1 MRVLVAPMMAMAE
14 SAGPSGRAR
23 VLAGAMAAK
32 GWQTALCV
40 PEGASADVPGGVQA
54 VPVRVPVPMGL
65 PRAIGS
71 RTFPLAQRLG
81 LNRRVPM
88 ACFDDVL
95 RLTGN
100 TDGRYLEAAV
110 RQLREAIRREGL
122 DAVYSEFNI
131 AAIIAAMAEEV
142 PVFGTASYPTQPSF
156 ASNPA
161 TAAGVNR
168 VLRSL
173 SMEPVRSPED
183 VLVMPRVRFV
193 PSCRAMEPF
202 AEDAQVVF
210 TGPFAGMPPSAPD
223 ALEAPRNVVVAYLGN
238 GTVTPRRAVAVLAE
252 ALRGSG
258 LRLHVAGLP
267 EGFAEGVRTA
277 PHLDFAELLPRAAAF
292 VNHGGQNSVMDGIAF
307 GAPQLICPG
316 RVFERRFNAEAAAR
330 NGVGVVLEHERFE
343 AEAVREAIGRLV
355 DGREAF
361 QKAACALRR
370 QLSGLGGAVR
380 VMDVMSEPMH
390 DHHPE
395 CVSGEPSS

>member
-32 GWQTALCV
+32 GWQAALCV
-40 PEGASADVPGGVQA
+40 PEGASADALAGVQA
-54 VPVRVPVPMGL
+54 IPVRVPVPMGL
-65 PRAIGS
+65 PRAIG
-71 RTFPLAQRLG
+71 RRMFPLAQRLG

-100 TDGRYLEAAV
+100 VDGRYLEAAV
-110 RQLREAIRREGL
+110 RQLREVIHRERI

-131 AAIIAAMAEEV
+131 AAIIAAMVEKV
-142 PVFGTASYPTQPSF
+142 PVFGTTSYPTQPSF

-161 TAAGVNR
+161 AVAGVNR

-173 SMEPVRSPED
+173 SMGPVRSPED
-183 VLVMPRVRFV
+183 VLLMPRVRFV

-202 AEDAQVVF
+202 AEDAKVVF
-210 TGPFAGMPPSAPD
+210 TGPFAGMPPEPSSAADMP
-223 ALEAPRNVVVAYLGN
+223 EASRNVVVAYLGN

-252 ALRGSG
+252 ALQGSG
-258 LRLHVAGLP
+258 LELHVAGLP

-277 PHLDFAELLPRAAAF
+277 LRLDFAELLPRAVAF

-330 NGVGVVLEHERFE
+330 NGVGVVLEHEHFD
-343 AEAVREAIGRLV
+343 AEKVRKAIGRLV
-355 DGREAF
+355 DGQEAF
-361 QKAACALRR
+361 QKAACVLR
-370 QLSGLGGAVR
+370 SEFAGLGGTDTVLNTMESVLA
-380 VMDVMSEPMH
+380 
-390 DHHPE
+390 
-395 CVSGEPSS
+395 G

>member
-32 GWQTALCV
+32 GWQAALCV
-40 PEGASADVPGGVQA
+40 PEGASADAPAGVQA
-54 VPVRVPVPMGL
+54 IPIRVPVPMGL
-65 PRAIGS
+65 PRAIG
-71 RTFPLAQRLG
+71 RRMFPLAQRLG

-100 TDGRYLEAAV
+100 VDGRYLEAAV
-110 RQLREAIRREGL
+110 QQLREIIRREGF

-131 AAIIAAMAEEV
+131 AVIIAAMAEKV
-142 PVFGTASYPTQPSF
+142 PVFGTTSYPTQPFF

-161 TAAGVNR
+161 AVAGVNR
-168 VLRSL
+168 VLRLL
-173 SMEPVRSPED
+173 SMDPVRSPED
-183 VLVMPRVRFV
+183 VLLMPQVRFV

-202 AEDAQVVF
+202 AEDAKVVF
-210 TGPFAGMPPSAPD
+210 TGPFAGMPPEPSSAADGSSAPG
-223 ALEAPRNVVVAYLGN
+223 APEAFRNVVVAYLGN

-252 ALRGSG
+252 ALRGSD
-258 LRLHVAGLP
+258 LELHVAGLP

-277 PHLDFAELLPRAAAF
+277 SRLDFAELLPRAVAF

-330 NGVGVVLEHERFE
+330 NGVGVVLEHERFD
-343 AEAVREAIGRLV
+343 AKNVREAIARLV
-355 DGREAF
+355 DGQEAF
-361 QKAACALRR
+361 QKAACVLR
-370 QLSGLGGAVR
+370 SEFADLGGTGTVLSTMESVLA
-380 VMDVMSEPMH
+380 
-390 DHHPE
+390 
-395 CVSGEPSS
+395 G

>member
-32 GWQTALCV
+32 GWQAALCV
-40 PEGASADVPGGVQA
+40 PEGAFADAPTGVRA

-65 PRAIGS
+65 PRAIG
-71 RTFPLAQRLG
+71 RRMFPLAQRLG

-100 TDGRYLEAAV
+100 VDGRYLEAAV
-110 RQLREAIRREGL
+110 QQLREIIRREGF

-131 AAIIAAMAEEV
+131 AAIVAAMVEKV
-142 PVFGTASYPTQPSF
+142 PVFGTVSYPTQPSF

-161 TAAGVNR
+161 TVAGVNR

-173 SMEPVRSPED
+173 SMDSVQSPED
-183 VLVMPRVRFV
+183 VLLMPQVRFV

-202 AEDAQVVF
+202 AEDAKVVL
-210 TGPFAGMPPSAPD
+210 TGPFAGMPPEPSSAV
-223 ALEAPRNVVVAYLGN
+223 EVSRNVVVAYLGN

-252 ALRGSG
+252 ALRGSD
-258 LRLHVAGLP
+258 LELHVAGLP

-277 PHLDFAELLPRAAAF
+277 PRLDFSELLPRAAAF

-316 RVFERRFNAEAAAR
+316 MVFERRFNAEAAAR
-330 NGVGVVLEHERFE
+330 NGVGVVLEHEHFD
-343 AEAVREAIGRLV
+343 AENVRKAIARLV
-355 DGREAF
+355 DGQEAF
-361 QKAACALRR
+361 QKAACVLR
-370 QLSGLGGAVR
+370 SEFADLGGTGTVLSTMESVLA
-380 VMDVMSEPMH
+380 
-390 DHHPE
+390 
-395 CVSGEPSS
+395 G

>member
-32 GWQTALCV
+32 GWHTALCV

-54 VPVRVPVPMGL
+54 IPVRVPVPMGL

-71 RTFPLAQRLG
+71 RAFPLAQRLG
-81 LNRRVPM
+81 LNRRVAM

-100 TDGRYLEAAV
+100 ADGRYLEAAV
-110 RQLREAIRREGL
+110 RQLREVIRREGF

-183 VLVMPRVRFV
+183 VLLMPQVRFV
-193 PSCRAMEPF
+193 PSCRVMEPF
-202 AEDAQVVF
+202 AEGEPVVF
-210 TGPFAGMPPSAPD
+210 TGPFAGMPPSAPG
-223 ALEAPRNVVVAYLGN
+223 APEAPRNAVVAYFGN
-238 GTVTPRRAVAVLAE
+238 GTVTPRRAVAVLVE

-258 LRLHVAGLP
+258 LDLHVAGLP

-277 PHLDFAELLPRAAAF
+277 PRLDFAELLPRAAAF
-292 VNHGGQNSVMDGIAF
+292 VNHGGQNSVMDGMAF

-361 QKAACALRR
+361 RQAACALRR
-370 QLSGLGGAVR
+370 QLSGLGGAVK
-380 VMDVMSEPMH
+380 VMDVMSEWMR
-390 DHHPE
+390 DHHPV
-395 CVSGEPSS
+395 CVP